1 MVSATVDCYVFFLF
15 SSHIFEL
22 KISRN
27 PCLCA
32 PHRIEQSR
40 LMLPIN
46 YEPYML
52 FFVGGEARMMGV
64 TIERLVLVRGF
75 EQIGGGGYG
84 SKR

>member
-1 MVSATVDCYVFFLF
+1 
-15 SSHIFEL
+15 
-22 KISRN
+22 
-27 PCLCA
+27 
-32 PHRIEQSR
+32 
-40 LMLPIN
+40 MLPIN

-75 EQIGGGGYG
+75 EQIGGRGYG